1 MWLVDISPPTRD
13 WTKARLKVPYPN
25 PWATR
30 EFPDPVL
37 LFSPK
42 LSQPCPVYFLCLHAL
57 PSSIHSANN
66 FFKKRWNIL
75 LKQNVGD
82 RSTIIKVQLLWLKV
96 CFVRVCVWWGWS
108 RLYILTYP
116 SFPRHLPWTPK
127 CPQNTHDHPCSSI
140 SQPRSVMKHMVNN
153 LVIVKVPKFVINL
166 V

>member
-66 FFKKRWNIL
+66 FFKKQWNIL

-82 RSTIIKVQLLWLKV
+82 RSTIIKVQLLWLKCV
-96 CFVRVCVWWGWS
+96 LYVCVCDGDGPGSIFLPTPPSQDTFPEPPSVHRTHMTILALAFPSHDQLWS
-108 RLYILTYP
+108 T
-116 SFPRHLPWTPK
+116 W
-127 CPQNTHDHPCSSI
+127 SI
-140 SQPRSVMKHMVNN
+140 
-153 LVIVKVPKFVINL
+153 I
-166 V
+166 